1 MALHVFERPGQP
13 KLTGILRLPA
23 AYASQL
29 SEYAGRTGIYWRLSN
44 LYFWFFAL
52 LGGLLPYWS
61 LYLQGQGFSYLQIAT
76 LMATIQLT
84 KIVAPSLW
92 GHLGDK
98 TGQRVRLV
106 RLGAIT
112 GSLFFAGV
120 FLEPGFYGLLLV
132 MMAFTFF
139 WNAILPLY
147 EVITLRSLGE
157 HRERYGKVRL
167 WGSVGFIGAVAGVGL
182 ILDWVSISWLP
193 WLLLP
198 VFVGIVVSAF
208 LLPAERGERKP
219 PAPKGSLKAIVT
231 HPAVVAFFL
240 MNFLLQVSH
249 GAYYTFF
256 SIHLEQHGYGNLAI
270 GLLWSLGVVSEIG
283 LFLVM
288 HRLTRNFTVRQ
299 IAIGALVLT
308 MIRWVLIAAL
318 TDVLAVL
325 LFAQL
330 LHAASY
336 GALHAV
342 SVQYVQGFFGQ
353 HHHGQGQALYSG
365 LTFGAGGA
373 LGAWMSGFLVEGLS
387 TSAAFWGG
395 AIAMAIAI
403 VITTRWLQAPPD
415 PYSRP
420 SSSS

>member
-1 MALHVFERPGQP
+1 M
-13 KLTGILRLPA
+13 
-23 AYASQL
+23 
-29 SEYAGRTGIYWRLSN
+29 IYWRLSN

-61 LYLQGQGFSYLQIAT
+61 LYLEGQGFSYLQIAT

-84 KIVAPSLW
+84 KIVAPSVW
-92 GHLGDK
+92 GHLGDR

-106 RLGAIT
+106 RFGAVT
-112 GSLFFAGV
+112 GSLCFAGV

-132 MMAFTFF
+132 MLAFTFF

-147 EVITLRSLGE
+147 EVITLRTLG
-157 HRERYGKVRL
+157 RRKDRYGKVRL
-167 WGSVGFIGAVAGVGL
+167 WGSVGFIGAVAGVGGVL
-182 ILDWVSISWLP
+182 ELVPIRSLP

-198 VFVGIVVSAF
+198 VFAGIVVSAF
-208 LLPAERGERKP
+208 LIRSERGVRKP
-219 PAPKGSLKAIVT
+219 PAPSGSLRQILS

-256 SIHLEQHGYGNLAI
+256 SIHLELYGYSKLAI
-270 GLLWSLGVVSEIG
+270 GLLWSLGVLAEIG

-288 HRLTRNFTVRQ
+288 HRLVRRFTVRQ
-299 IAIGALVLT
+299 IALAALALT
-308 MIRWVLIAAL
+308 LIRWILIAELTAVLPVLI
-318 TDVLAVL
+318 
-325 LFAQL
+325 FAQL

-342 SVQYVQGFFGQ
+342 SVQYIQGYFGQ

-373 LGAWMSGFLVEGLS
+373 AGAWISGFLVEGIS

-395 AIAMAIAI
+395 AVAMAVALA
-403 VITTRWLQAPPD
+403 VSWRGLNPPPQA
-415 PYSRP
+415 S
-420 SSSS
+420 

>member
-1 MALHVFERPGQP
+1 MFLGDTE
-13 KLTGILRLPA
+13 
-23 AYASQL
+23 
-29 SEYAGRTGIYWRLSN
+29 IYWRLSN

-61 LYLQGQGFSYLQIAT
+61 LYLQEQGFSYLQIAT

-98 TGQRVRLV
+98 AGQRVRLV

-132 MMAFTFF
+132 MLAFTFF

-157 HRERYGKVRL
+157 HRDKYGKVRL

-182 ILDWVSISWLP
+182 ILEWVSIQWLP
-193 WLLLP
+193 WLLVP
-198 VFVGIVVSAF
+198 VFIGIVVSVF
-208 LLPAERGERKP
+208 LLPAEQGERKP
-219 PAPKGSLKAIVT
+219 PAPKGSLRAIVA

-270 GLLWSLGVVSEIG
+270 GLLWSLGVISEIG
-283 LFLVM
+283 LFLIM
-288 HRLTRNFTVRQ
+288 HRLTRHFTVRQ
-299 IAIGALVLT
+299 IVIGSLVLT
-308 MIRWVLIAAL
+308 MIRWVLIAEL
-318 TDVLAVL
+318 TDLLPVL

-342 SVQYVQGFFGQ
+342 SVQYVQGFFGK

-373 LGAWMSGFLVEGLS
+373 LGAWLSGVLVEGFS
-387 TSAAFWGG
+387 TSVAFWGG
-395 AIAMAIAI
+395 AVAMAIAI
-403 VITTRWLQAPPD
+403 AITARGLSAPPE
-415 PYSRP
+415 PYSG
-420 SSSS
+420 

>member
-1 MALHVFERPGQP
+1 M
-13 KLTGILRLPA
+13 
-23 AYASQL
+23 
-29 SEYAGRTGIYWRLSN
+29 YWRLSN

-61 LYLQGQGFSYLQIAT
+61 LYLEGQGYSYLQIAT

-84 KIVAPSLW
+84 KIVAPSVW
-92 GHLGDK
+92 GYIGDR

-106 RLGAIT
+106 RFGAIF

-132 MMAFTFF
+132 MLVFTFF

-147 EVITLRSLGE
+147 EVITLRVLGK
-157 HRERYGKVRL
+157 HRDKYGKVRL
-167 WGSVGFIGAVAGVGL
+167 WGSVGFIGAVALIGGL
-182 ILDWVSISWLP
+182 LELVEIQYLP

-198 VFVGIVVSAF
+198 VFAGIAVSAF
-208 LLPAERGERKP
+208 LVPSERGERKQQS
-219 PAPKGSLKAIVT
+219 APVGSLKAIVT
-231 HPAVVAFFL
+231 HPAVIAFFA

-256 SIHLEQHGYGNLAI
+256 SIHLEQHGYGKLAI
-270 GLLWSLGVVSEIG
+270 GLLWSLGVIAEIG
-283 LFLVM
+283 LFLIM
-288 HRLTRNFTVRQ
+288 HRLSRRLSVRQ
-299 IAIGALVLT
+299 VVLGALVLT
-308 MIRWVLIAAL
+308 MIRWGLIAELTSVLPVLI
-318 TDVLAVL
+318 
-325 LFAQL
+325 FAQL

-342 SVQYVQGFFGQ
+342 SVQYIQGFFGK

-373 LGAWMSGFLVEGLS
+373 LGAWLSGFLVDGFS

-395 AIAMAIAI
+395 AAAMALAI
-403 VITTRWLQAPPD
+403 IVTWRGLRPP
-415 PYSRP
+415 PEP
-420 SSSS
+420 QLAH

>member
-1 MALHVFERPGQP
+1 M
-13 KLTGILRLPA
+13 
-23 AYASQL
+23 
-29 SEYAGRTGIYWRLSN
+29 
-44 LYFWFFAL
+44 
-52 LGGLLPYWS
+52 PYWS

-84 KIVAPSLW
+84 KIAAPSVW

-112 GSLFFAGV
+112 GSVFFAGV

-132 MMAFTFF
+132 MLAFTFF

-147 EVITLRSLGE
+147 EVITLRSLGK
-157 HRERYGKVRL
+157 HRDKYGKVRL
-167 WGSVGFIGAVAGVGL
+167 WGSVGFIAAVAGIGAILEWVAVG
-182 ILDWVSISWLP
+182 WLP

-198 VFVGIVVSAF
+198 VFAGIAVSAF
-208 LLPAERGERKP
+208 LVPAERGERKP

-256 SIHLEQHGYGNLAI
+256 SIHLEQHGYGSFAI
-270 GLLWSLGVVSEIG
+270 GLLWSLGVISEIG
-283 LFLVM
+283 LFLIM
-288 HRLTRNFTVRQ
+288 HRLTRKFTVRQ
-299 IAIGALVLT
+299 IAIGALGLT
-308 MIRWVLIAAL
+308 MVRWALIAEL
-318 TDVLAVL
+318 TDVLPIL

-336 GALHAV
+336 AALHAV

-373 LGAWMSGFLVEGLS
+373 AGAWLSGFLVDGFS

-395 AIAMAIAI
+395 AVAMAIAI
-403 VITTRWLQAPPD
+403 IITARGLQAPPV
-415 PYSRP
+415 SHSEP

>member
-1 MALHVFERPGQP
+1 M
-13 KLTGILRLPA
+13 
-23 AYASQL
+23 
-29 SEYAGRTGIYWRLSN
+29 
-44 LYFWFFAL
+44 
-52 LGGLLPYWS
+52 PYWS

-76 LMATIQLT
+76 LMASIQLT

-106 RLGAIT
+106 RFGAVT
-112 GSLFFAGV
+112 GSLLFAGV

-132 MMAFTFF
+132 MLAFTFF

-157 HRERYGKVRL
+157 QREKYGKVRL

-182 ILDWVSISWLP
+182 LLEWISIEWLP

-198 VFVGIVVSAF
+198 VFLGVAASAF
-208 LLPAERGERKP
+208 LLPAEQGERKP
-219 PAPKGSLKAIVT
+219 PAPKGSFRAIVT

-288 HRLTRNFTVRQ
+288 HRLTRYFTVRQ
-299 IAIGALVLT
+299 IVMAALALT
-308 MIRWVLIAAL
+308 MIRWILIAEL
-318 TDVLAVL
+318 TDVLPVL

-342 SVQYVQGFFGQ
+342 SVQYVQGFFGR

-373 LGAWMSGFLVEGLS
+373 LGAWLSGFLVDGFS

-395 AIAMAIAI
+395 AIAMAIAML
-403 VITTRWLQAPPD
+403 ITARWLQAPPD
-415 PYSRP
+415 PSAESL
-420 SSSS
+420 SSS

>member
-1 MALHVFERPGQP
+1 M
-13 KLTGILRLPA
+13 T
-23 AYASQL
+23 
-29 SEYAGRTGIYWRLSN
+29 IYWRLSN

-61 LYLQGQGFSYLQIAT
+61 LYLEDQGFSYLQIAT

-84 KIVAPSLW
+84 KIIAPNVW
-92 GHLGDK
+92 GWLGDR

-106 RLGAIT
+106 RYGALV

-120 FLEPGFYGLLLV
+120 FMEPGFYGLLLV
-132 MMAFTFF
+132 MLAFTFF

-147 EVITLRSLGE
+147 EVITLRALGTA
-157 HRERYGKVRL
+157 REKYGKVRL
-167 WGSVGFIGAVAGVGL
+167 WGSVGFIGAVATVGAILEL
-182 ILDWVSISWLP
+182 IPVSNLP

-198 VFVGIVVSAF
+198 VFAGIAVSAF
-208 LLPAERGERKP
+208 LVPAEQGERKP

-231 HPAVVAFFL
+231 HPAVVTFFL

-256 SIHLEQHGYGNLAI
+256 SIHLEQHGYSKLSI
-270 GLLWSLGVVSEIG
+270 GLLWSLGVLAEIG

-288 HRLTRNFTVRQ
+288 HYLTRHFTVRQ
-299 IAIGALVLT
+299 IV
-308 MIRWVLIAAL
+308 IAAL
-318 TDVLAVL
+318 GLTMFRWMLIAELTGFVWILI
-325 LFAQL
+325 FAQL

-342 SVQYVQGFFGQ
+342 SVQYIQGFFGK

-373 LGAWMSGFLVEGLS
+373 IGAWLSGFLVEGFS
-387 TSAAFWGG
+387 TSAAFWGS
-395 AIAMAIAI
+395 AAAIAI
-403 VITTRWLQAPPD
+403 GIVLTWIGLRPPPAEHD
-415 PYSRP
+415 
-420 SSSS
+420 

>member
-1 MALHVFERPGQP
+1 M
-13 KLTGILRLPA
+13 
-23 AYASQL
+23 
-29 SEYAGRTGIYWRLSN
+29 YWRLSN

-61 LYLQGQGFSYLQIAT
+61 LYLEGQGFSYLQIAT

-84 KIVAPSLW
+84 KVVAPNVW
-92 GHLGDK
+92 GWLGDRS
-98 TGQRVRLV
+98 GQRVRLV
-106 RLGAIT
+106 RFGALS

-132 MMAFTFF
+132 MLVFTFF
-139 WNAILPLY
+139 WNAVLPLY
-147 EVITLRSLGE
+147 EVITLRELGAQ
-157 HRERYGKVRL
+157 RDRYGRVRL
-167 WGSVGFIGAVAGVGL
+167 WGSVGFIGSVAMIGGL
-182 ILDWVSISWLP
+182 LEIIEISQLP

-198 VFVGIVVSAF
+198 VFAGIAVSTF
-208 LLPAERGERKP
+208 LVPSERGERKP

-231 HPAVVAFFL
+231 HPAVIAFFA

-256 SIHLEQHGYGNLAI
+256 SIHLEQNGYGKLAI
-270 GLLWSLGVVSEIG
+270 GLLWSLGVLAEIG

-288 HRLTRNFTVRQ
+288 HRLSRRFTVRQ
-299 IAIGALVLT
+299 IVLGALALT
-308 MIRWVLIAAL
+308 MLRWSLIAELTWLLPVLI
-318 TDVLAVL
+318 
-325 LFAQL
+325 FAQL

-342 SVQYVQGFFGQ
+342 SVQYIQGFFGH

-373 LGAWMSGFLVEGLS
+373 VGAWMSGFLVDGVS

-395 AIAMAIAI
+395 AAAMAIAL
-403 VITTRWLQAPPD
+403 VICWKALEPPPAPDTQA
-415 PYSRP
+415 
-420 SSSS
+420 

>member
-1 MALHVFERPGQP
+1 M
-13 KLTGILRLPA
+13 
-23 AYASQL
+23 
-29 SEYAGRTGIYWRLSN
+29 YWRLSN

-61 LYLQGQGFSYLQIAT
+61 LYLQEQGFSYLQIAT

-92 GHLGDK
+92 GHLGDRA
-98 TGQRVRLV
+98 GQRVRLV

-132 MMAFTFF
+132 MLAFTFF

-147 EVITLRSLGE
+147 EVITLRSLGKQ
-157 HRERYGKVRL
+157 RDRYGKVRL

-182 ILDWVSISWLP
+182 ILEWVSIQWLP
-193 WLLLP
+193 WLLVP
-198 VFVGIVVSAF
+198 VFIGIVVSVF
-208 LLPAERGERKP
+208 LLPAEQGERKP
-219 PAPKGSLKAIVT
+219 PAPKGSLRAIVT

-270 GLLWSLGVVSEIG
+270 GLLWSLGVISEIG

-288 HRLTRNFTVRQ
+288 HRLTRHFTVRQ
-299 IAIGALVLT
+299 IVIGSLVLT
-308 MIRWVLIAAL
+308 MIRWALIAEL
-318 TDVLAVL
+318 TDFLPVL

-342 SVQYVQGFFGQ
+342 SVQYVQGFFGK

-373 LGAWMSGFLVEGLS
+373 LGAWLSGVLVEGFS
-387 TSAAFWGG
+387 TSVAFWGG
-395 AIAMAIAI
+395 AVAMAIAI
-403 VITTRWLQAPPD
+403 AITARGLSAPPE
-415 PYSRP
+415 PYSG
-420 SSSS
+420 